1 MEPGVT
7 HSTWFRRPRSQA
19 ASGIGPASL
28 ARPICHLGKWS
39 LARGLPLSLPLWH
52 ARDPVLGPH
61 ERVRVAPS
69 MTAWCPLM
77 LCPHFF
83 HARRSV
89 IRPHMLLRAC
99 SRAPEWCGRSG
110 RWDGRLTVAL
120 GQTRRMTCPTLPKSP
135 LLSQIPKPAARKPL
149 CFWLIARHGASGQ
162 DVPRGANR
170 HSHSHLDRHLPHG
183 HLVLCGR
190 EEPVATEMERAH
202 VMAVELDRGRPNEHR
217 APTFEHALL
226 SGRLLGSRG
235 RR

>member
-1 MEPGVT
+1 MQVEPGVT

-19 ASGIGPASL
+19 ASVIGPASL

-120 GQTRRMTCPTLPKSP
+120 GQDPPNDLPHPPQVAPAVTNPKAGGQEAP
-135 LLSQIPKPAARKPL
+135 LLLADRPARCPARRLGARCTTRGQSPFTFTPRSASATRPPRPL
-149 CFWLIARHGASGQ
+149 RPRRAGCHRNGASARYGS
-162 DVPRGANR
+162 GAR
-170 HSHSHLDRHLPHG
+170 Q
-183 HLVLCGR
+183 
-190 EEPVATEMERAH
+190 
-202 VMAVELDRGRPNEHR
+202 RP
-217 APTFEHALL
+217 PQ
-226 SGRLLGSRG
+226 
-235 RR
+235 